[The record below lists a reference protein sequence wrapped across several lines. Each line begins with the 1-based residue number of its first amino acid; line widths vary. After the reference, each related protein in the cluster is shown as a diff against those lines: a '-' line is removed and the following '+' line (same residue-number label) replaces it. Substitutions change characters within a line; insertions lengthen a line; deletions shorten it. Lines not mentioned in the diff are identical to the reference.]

1 MDTGKEFLK
10 KHIDETNIPAE
21 HWENEIG
28 EMMDWYAD
36 YYYQAKLKELTTLEE
51 RGDRPKLKPCY
62 ITDKINKLNTA
73 LKHIEEDEDFRL
85 SDTMQWTEQRSFIEG
100 KINALTNLKLLLTK

>member
-36 YYYQAKLKELTTLEE
+36 YYYQAKLKELTTPEE
-51 RGDRPKLKPCY
+51 RGEELLDFIQWRKQVAVDDL
-62 ITDKINKLNTA
+62 TDKEIV
-73 LKHIEEDEDFRL
+73 DFYLVR
-85 SDTMQWTEQRSFIEG
+85 
-100 KINALTNLKLLLTK
+100 KTK